1 MDIPRC
7 HQYHELLSSPIAHAK
22 FKRILK
28 AWVVSHPQY
37 VYWQGLDSLS
47 APFLALNFNNEGM
60 YCCTL
65 QCNVIFLYWFLF
77 RWRNLKCS
85 YQFPKVTLWL
95 LRKYFS
101 ALAYTCLSAFIPKY
115 LHNFF
120 LKDNSQVI
128 QGKRQFMV
136 YKNSVENHD
145 FDLLPSYP
153 L

>member
-1 MDIPRC
+1 M
-7 HQYHELLSSPIAHAK
+7 K
-22 FKRILK
+22 
-28 AWVVSHPQY
+28 
-37 VYWQGLDSLS
+37 
-47 APFLALNFNNEGM
+47 
-60 YCCTL
+60 
-65 QCNVIFLYWFLF
+65 
-77 RWRNLKCS
+77 KCS